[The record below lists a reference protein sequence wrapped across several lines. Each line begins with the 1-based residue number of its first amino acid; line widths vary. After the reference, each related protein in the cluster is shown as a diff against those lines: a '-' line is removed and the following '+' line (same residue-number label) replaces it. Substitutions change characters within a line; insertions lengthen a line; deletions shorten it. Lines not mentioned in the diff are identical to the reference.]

1 MHIPVKRK
9 LDQSKNWV
17 HQVRTNYTGYFTC
30 LICILKQNT
39 CGFALDLSQNL
50 STHSIFL
57 HCSIYVR
64 RTKVVLF
71 PAERK
76 ITKYKTSLNLNSNSR
91 LFDFFGADVF

>member
-1 MHIPVKRK
+1 MSD
-9 LDQSKNWV
+9 LTSK
-17 HQVRTNYTGYFTC
+17 T
-30 LICILKQNT
+30 NT
-39 CGFALDLSQNL
+39 CDFALVLPQNL
-50 STHSIFL
+50 FTHSIFL

-76 ITKYKTSLNLNSNSR
+76 KARYKTCGNLNSNSR